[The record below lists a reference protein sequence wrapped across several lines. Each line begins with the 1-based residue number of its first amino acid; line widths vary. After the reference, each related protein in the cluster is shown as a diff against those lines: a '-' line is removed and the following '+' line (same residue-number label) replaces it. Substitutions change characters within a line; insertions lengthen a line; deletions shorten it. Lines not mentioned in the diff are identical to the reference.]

1 MAREVNLFV
10 NNWKK
15 TGLNVSVPQYSVD
28 VTINWTADDGVAHTR
43 SVTLKFPNF
52 LTNVGADDLKEWLTE
67 LMIREARERLGVDA

>member
-15 TGLNVSVPQYSVD
+15 TGVNVSVPQYSVS
-28 VTINWTADDGVAHTR
+28 VTINWIDNEGESHSR
-43 SVTLKFPNF
+43 SETLKFPNF

-67 LMIREARERLGVDA
+67 LMIREARQRLVV